1 MCYLTGVVRRP
12 NMPQAQLICFSY
24 ERGSDLV
31 RIQAIVDDAIQVAAA
46 TRYDP
51 PEYGSAACETC
62 VLWDDPITDE
72 NAPQRTTTLSRC
84 CRGSTTGPLS
94 HQFPSMTDPINNP
107 GHYNSGDIE
116 CIEAIKAAMNTD
128 EYFGY
133 LRGNCIKYIWRL
145 PSEKRLRG
153 SPQG

>member
-31 RIQAIVDDAIQVAAA
+31 RIQAIVDDAIQVAPA

-62 VLWDDPITDE
+62 VLWDDPITDK
-72 NAPQRTTTLSRC
+72 NTPTHDDIVKMLPWIDDWTAIP
-84 CRGSTTGPLS
+84 
-94 HQFPSMTDPINNP
+94 PI
-107 GHYNSGDIE
+107 SFD
-116 CIEAIKAAMNTD
+116 D
-128 EYFGY
+128 
-133 LRGNCIKYIWRL
+133 
-145 PSEKRLRG
+145 
-153 SPQG
+153 